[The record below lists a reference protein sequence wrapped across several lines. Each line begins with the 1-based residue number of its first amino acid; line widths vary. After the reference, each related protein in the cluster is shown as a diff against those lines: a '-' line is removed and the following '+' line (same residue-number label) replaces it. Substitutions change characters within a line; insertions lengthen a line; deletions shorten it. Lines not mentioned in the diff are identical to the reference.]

1 MKRNIGL
8 LVFVAVVVVV
18 SQWRWLAAQVVTEEP
33 AVVSPT
39 YVAIPAR
46 QQEVITTAP
55 SPQYVWVSGQWE
67 RTPSSWSWTAGRW
80 VQPPFSN
87 AYWVPGY
94 WKHNSGHFVWQSAH
108 WAAAAQGVVVQKPV
122 TIPPVYEEVQPET
135 PANVTNVV
143 WQPGYWDWRGTWVWV
158 PGEYVQ
164 TAAAKATWV
173 QGAWE
178 STVAGTWRWNPAH
191 WAVS

>member
-1 MKRNIGL
+1 MKRNFGL
-8 LVFVAVVVVV
+8 LAFVGLVLVM
-18 SQWRWLAAQVVTEEP
+18 SQWHWLAAQVVTEEP

-39 YVAIPAR
+39 YVAVPAR

-87 AYWVPGY
+87 AYYVPGY
-94 WKHNSGHFVWQSAH
+94 WKHNSGHFVWQPAH

-122 TIPPVYEEVQPET
+122 TVPPLYAEAQPAA
-135 PANVTNVV
+135 PANVTSVV

-164 TAAAKATWV
+164 STAARATWV
-173 QGAWE
+173 PGAWE

-191 WAVS
+191 WAVA